1 MKKARIILICIGFLL
16 AVVVLFYSIWNE
28 SSLLAEIHKNVKQTG
43 MIASS
48 GGFILNEKD
57 DVKIS
62 VKSSVYEGDVLIT
75 LQNEN
80 EDIIYTFET
89 NSGQKETF
97 SLGAGTYNIRID
109 SEKFKGSFDIVVR
122 K

>member
-62 VKSSVYEGDVLIT
+62 VKSLVYEGDVLIT

-80 EDIIYTFET
+80 EEILYTFET

-97 SLGAGTYNIRID
+97 SLEAGTYNIRID

>member
-1 MKKARIILICIGFLL
+1 MKKATKIFICIGFLL
-16 AVVVLFYSIWNE
+16 AVVVLIYSIWNE
-28 SSLLAEIHKNVKQTG
+28 STLIGEIHKNVTQTG

-48 GGFILNEKD
+48 GGFTLNEKD

-62 VKSSVYEGDVLIT
+62 VKSSVYEGNVLIT

-80 EDIIYTFET
+80 EEILYTFET
-89 NSGQKETF
+89 NSAQKETF
-97 SLGAGTYNIRID
+97 SLEAGTYNIRID
-109 SEKFKGSFDIVVR
+109 SDKFKGNFDIVIR

>member
-1 MKKARIILICIGFLL
+1 MKKATIILICIGFLL
-16 AVVVLFYSIWNE
+16 AVLVLFYSIWNE
-28 SSLLAEIHKNVKQTG
+28 STLLAEIHKNVKQTG

-48 GGFILNEKD
+48 GGFTLNEKY
-57 DVKIS
+57 DVEIS

-80 EDIIYTFET
+80 EEILYTFET
-89 NSGQKETF
+89 NSAQKETF
-97 SLGAGTYNIRID
+97 SLEAGTYTIRID
-109 SEKFKGSFDIVVR
+109 SEKFKGNFDIVIR

>member
-16 AVVVLFYSIWNE
+16 AAVVLIYSIWNE
-28 SSLLAEIHKNVKQTG
+28 SSLLAEMHKNVKQTG

-80 EDIIYTFET
+80 EEILYTFET
-89 NSGQKETF
+89 NSAQKETF
-97 SLGAGTYNIRID
+97 SLEAGTYNIRID
-109 SEKFKGSFDIVVR
+109 SDKFKGNFDIVIR